1 VTPDLGALRTFV
13 AVVDSGG
20 FAEAAQRL
28 AVSRSMVSRR
38 MAQLEQELGS
48 TLLMR
53 NTRTM
58 ALTEPGRR
66 FHGRCQQLL
75 AELEAACEDVAGA
88 HAAETGLLRVS
99 APTLLGPALLSPV
112 LAKLA
117 RQHPRLRFEVLLEER
132 TMDLV
137 GEGIDLALRFGALP
151 ASNMVARSL
160 GTLRGWVLASPEYLH
175 TRGTPLTPADL
186 AGHTLLGHSQAGGND
201 LWEFE
206 SGTPAL
212 LPLRQVRVN
221 GFASLL
227 VMARHG
233 AGLVVMPT
241 YMGQAEVQRGEL
253 VQLLAGHALASHPFS
268 AVTPRLSPRVR
279 LLIDALAAYAGRPKT
294 EWGLPA

>member
-1 VTPDLGALRTFV
+1 MTPDLAVLRTFV

-20 FAEAAQRL
+20 FSEAAQRL
-28 AVSRSMVSRR
+28 VVSRSVVSRR

-88 HAAETGLLRVS
+88 QAAENGLLRVT

-112 LAKLA
+112 VAKLV

-160 GTLRGWVLASPEYLH
+160 GTLRGWVLASPAYLQA
-175 TRGTPLTPADL
+175 RGAPHTPAEL
-186 AGHTLLGHSQAGGND
+186 AQHILLGHSQAGSND

-206 SGTPAL
+206 GGTPAL

-227 VMARHG
+227 VMALHG

-241 YMGQAEVQRGEL
+241 YMGQAEVARGEL
-253 VQLLAGHALASHPFS
+253 VQVLADHPLASHGFS

-279 LLIDALAAYAGRPKT
+279 LLIDALAAYAGRPRA
-294 EWGLPA
+294 EWGAPA

>member
-1 VTPDLGALRTFV
+1 MTPDLAVLRTFV

-20 FAEAAQRL
+20 FAEAAERL

-38 MAQLEQELGS
+38 LAQLEADLGS

-58 ALTEPGRR
+58 ALTEPGRC

-88 HAAETGLLRVS
+88 QAAESGLLRVT

-117 RQHPRLRFEVLLEER
+117 QQHPRLRFEVMLEER

-160 GTLRGWVLASPEYLH
+160 GTLCGWVLASPAYLQS
-175 TRGTPLTPADL
+175 RGTPQTPTDL
-186 AGHTLLGHSQAGGND
+186 AQHTLLGHSQAGSND

-206 SGTPAL
+206 AGTPAL

-221 GFASLL
+221 GFASLQ
-227 VMARHG
+227 VMALHG
-233 AGLVVMPT
+233 AGLVAMPT
-241 YMGQAEVQRGEL
+241 YMGQAEVRRGEL
-253 VQLLAGHALASHPFS
+253 VQVLADHPLASHVFS

-279 LLIDALAAYAGRPKT
+279 LLIDALAVYAGRPKAA
-294 EWGLPA
+294 WGLPA